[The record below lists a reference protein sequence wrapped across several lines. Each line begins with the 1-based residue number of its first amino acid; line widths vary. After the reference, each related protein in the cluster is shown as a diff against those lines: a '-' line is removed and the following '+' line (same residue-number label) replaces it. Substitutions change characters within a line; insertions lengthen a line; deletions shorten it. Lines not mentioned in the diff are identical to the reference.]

1 MPPKRRSTGPRTAA
15 ASQQSTLSFHG
26 KTNKIT
32 KASVQQDAKALKKDL
47 PAPIEVTPID
57 LTTSSQPEV
66 EATEIEEPKVE
77 DAGVE
82 QTTEREIDPLE
93 SVASK
98 TEDVLGGRAE
108 QSEVGAVGGKSSG
121 WIGEEEEEARKITET
136 QIKNYW
142 RQKEAERLAPR
153 IHQGDL
159 DVYEKVLR
167 EWDMSGQFGPC
178 IGIARLKRWKRA
190 NMLGLHPP
198 IEVLAVLLREIDGG
212 ATNVNKAHVDV
223 LMGSRF
229 AEIQ

>member
-32 KASVQQDAKALKKDL
+32 KASVQQDAKASKKD
-47 PAPIEVTPID
+47 PATPIEVASID
-57 LTTSSQPEV
+57 LTNSSQPEV
-66 EATEIEEPKVE
+66 EEPKVE
-77 DAGVE
+77 EVTANE
-82 QTTEREIDPLE
+82 TTETEIDPLE
-93 SVASK
+93 SVAAK

-121 WIGEEEEEARKITET
+121 WVADEEKEARKVTET
-136 QIKNYW
+136 QIKKYW

-167 EWDMSGQFGPC
+167 EWDMSGQFGVSFPTV
-178 IGIARLKRWKRA
+178 GLQSY
-190 NMLGLHPP
+190 ML
-198 IEVLAVLLREIDGG
+198 
-212 ATNVNKAHVDV
+212 TK
-223 LMGSRF
+223 M
-229 AEIQ
+229 